1 MTKFIVKGTVK
12 YKGVKYT
19 TGSVVEVDKKDVA
32 EFKKNGWE
40 IVGEQ
45 KPATPPATPPVPPA
59 PPAGEGEGEGK
70 KEEVVE
76 LTEEQIEKLLQEKP
90 ELAGLTNAQLEA
102 VLEEK
107 GVEFVKGS
115 KKAILLALLA

>member
-45 KPATPPATPPVPPA
+45 QPATPPVPPTPPA
-59 PPAGEGEGEGK
+59 PPAGEGKGQ
-70 KEEVVE
+70 EEVVE
-76 LTEEQIEKLLQEKP
+76 LTEEQIAKLFEEKP
-90 ELAGLTNAQLEA
+90 ELAELTNAQLEA
-102 VLEEK
+102 LLEEK
-107 GVEFVKGS
+107 GVEFKKGA
-115 KKAILLALLA
+115 KKAILLALLV